1 MTDISAASGVSA
13 ASGKSAS
20 SLVSFSKN
28 FDSFLMLLTQQLKN
42 QDPLKPMDATQF
54 TTQLVQFTGVEQA
67 IRQNQNLEQMI
78 AQQRDSQIGA
88 AVSYLGKTVELNGD
102 QTVLSGLS
110 SDVAYDLSAGVSK
123 LVLTISDANGTA
135 IRTVDVTDKTQGAH
149 LYTWNGKNDNGVQ
162 MPNGTYS
169 LKFNALD
176 ASGNPAKDTS
186 GAPVTVKTTT
196 SGKVTN
202 VSVVDGA
209 LVLTVGT
216 QKIPLTEVLSVRES
230 STI

>member
-1 MTDISAASGVSA
+1 MTDIAASSSVSA

-78 AQQRDSQIGA
+78 AQQRDAQIGA
-88 AVSYLGKTVELNGD
+88 AVSYLGKTVDLNGN
-102 QTVLSGLS
+102 QVALTGTSTGI
-110 SDVAYDLSAGVSK
+110 AYDLSAGVHK
-123 LVLTISDANGTA
+123 LVLNISDANGT
-135 IRTVDVTDKTQGAH
+135 IVRTVDVSDKTQGPH
-149 LYTWNGKNDNGVQ
+149 SYTWDGKNNNGVQ
-162 MPNGTYS
+162 LPNGTYGVS
-169 LKFNALD
+169 FSALD
-176 ASGNPAKDTS
+176 ATGNPAKDTS

-196 SGKVTN
+196 SGVVSN

-209 LVLTVGT
+209 LILTVSG
-216 QKIPLTEVLSVRES
+216 QKIPLTEVLSVRET
-230 STI
+230 TI